1 MYWVVFDWIYF
12 PILLTLCSD
21 QFCFSFYSIQ
31 MSFCQKNCGP
41 FRAQLGI
48 LLIYLKG
55 GIRTPKINSKTH
67 NLVVL
72 SALRVAPVW
81 YLPLVQFIY
90 CKYIMTIRNS
100 MSAGRFWVSPSV
112 VFRSILDLRASRD
125 PEYTK
130 WPEWS
135 HWVFFFFLFVFLFA
149 FLSSLSTSFVK
160 ENTAALF
167 CKENVLWT
175 TENIPRQREAEQTTT
190 ELTFLGE
197 LLMAPCYMT
206 MDHSVL
212 YYLIYQSLFF
222 TVMALLRQQYP
233 NPNRKKF
240 LLTLLQGGGSIL
252 PENTSSG

>member
-135 HWVFFFFLFVFLFA
+135 HWVFFFFFFLF
-149 FLSSLSTSFVK
+149 FCLLFRVPYLLHLLRRTLQRCFVK
-160 ENTAALF
+160 KTF
-167 CKENVLWT
+167 CGLQKT
-175 TENIPRQREAEQTTT
+175 SP
-190 ELTFLGE
+190 
-197 LLMAPCYMT
+197 
-206 MDHSVL
+206 DSVRL
-212 YYLIYQSLFF
+212 S
-222 TVMALLRQQYP
+222 RQQQ
-233 NPNRKKF
+233 NLHFWVNC
-240 LLTLLQGGGSIL
+240 
-252 PENTSSG
+252 